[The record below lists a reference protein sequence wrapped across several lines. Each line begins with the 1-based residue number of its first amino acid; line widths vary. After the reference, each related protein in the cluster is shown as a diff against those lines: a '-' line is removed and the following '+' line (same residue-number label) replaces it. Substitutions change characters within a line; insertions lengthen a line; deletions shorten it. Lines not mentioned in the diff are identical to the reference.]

1 MSLGRD
7 LRSLSIL
14 AAFGGACTASSE
26 VDPTGNATDEGTS
39 TGEPSVGTTAT
50 KDPPTGSSSG
60 SETSSS
66 SSEVSSTGEGP
77 DESSSGGELVDPIE
91 GPGVVDLPI
100 GDRTLDS
107 FCEVEVPRADGSMEA
122 YVLWRPGGIEH
133 LRGLL
138 LGSQTN
144 PVRQETARLHNL
156 GVLGFDGTGVSQGEG
171 WEEDFLAALEAVG
184 DACEHPELA
193 DAVFLGTGYSATS
206 GAGARL
212 VEAFPQRA
220 IGYVP
225 GGLEA
230 APRSDATRAIPWLTY
245 YGGADGVQPTVQLE
259 ALAAGRAE
267 GARYGLAP
275 MWGVGHSIN
284 RGINLLLPTFHQ
296 FLARR
301 YPDHLDA
308 RNGVPVLV
316 PFEEADGWLA
326 SMESFAEYRHD
337 GPAVPMLVA
346 RASEYPGDA
355 STASWMIDAF
365 VAHAW
370 QAFVAHRQTPV
381 RIVSPQG
388 HQHPAPEN
396 PMTFV
401 EEGAGLDV
409 QVEVVTDIGTAPK
422 AVLTSVVLRS
432 GDLVLGEIVGPG
444 SVQVVFEGV
453 VLPVAG
459 AHPLIA
465 EVNYDDGQQRV
476 SHPVTV
482 QVVRAGCPSPDAGYQ
497 VICVAQ

>member
-1 MSLGRD
+1 MRPLKLWVTHVNIQSWPT
-7 LRSLSIL
+7 RSSWALDI
-14 AAFGGACTASSE
+14 
-26 VDPTGNATDEGTS
+26 PR
-39 TGEPSVGTTAT
+39 
-50 KDPPTGSSSG
+50 PPEQG
-60 SETSSS
+60 
-66 SSEVSSTGEGP
+66 
-77 DESSSGGELVDPIE
+77 
-91 GPGVVDLPI
+91 
-100 GDRTLDS
+100 
-107 FCEVEVPRADGSMEA
+107 
-122 YVLWRPGGIEH
+122 
-133 LRGLL
+133 
-138 LGSQTN
+138 LGSWRRFLNAQSGMCPGASRQHHDWTRR
-144 PVRQETARLHNL
+144 VR
-156 GVLGFDGTGVSQGEG
+156 S
-171 WEEDFLAALEAVG
+171 
-184 DACEHPELA
+184 
-193 DAVFLGTGYSATS
+193 
-206 GAGARL
+206 
-212 VEAFPQRA
+212 
-220 IGYVP
+220 
-225 GGLEA
+225 
-230 APRSDATRAIPWLTY
+230 RSTY

-401 EEGAGLDV
+401 EEGAGRRPGRGGDRHWH
-409 QVEVVTDIGTAPK
+409 GTKGCTHLGRAALWGSAP
-422 AVLTSVVLRS
+422 
-432 GDLVLGEIVGPG
+432 GEIVGPG